1 MEKEKLYLVV
11 SDESWN
17 SANEL
22 DFKIFK
28 NYENAKT
35 FFDKKVKQY
44 KEESFNDIKYGEEEL
59 DDSYLIWKEGS
70 NMSTYAS
77 VQIFEKNLEDAQ

>member
-11 SDESWN
+11 SDESWD
-17 SANEL
+17 SASEL

-35 FFDKKVKQY
+35 LFDKKVKQY
-44 KEESFNDIKYGEEEL
+44 KEKSFNDIKYGEEEL
-59 DDSYLIWKEGS
+59 DDSYLIWEEGS